1 MSKLL
6 LVEDDPVV
14 TEMYANAFKE
24 AQFEIQVASNGKDGL
39 VRAAEWKPDIIL
51 LDIMM
56 PEMNGL
62 ITLRHLKQLPETA
75 HIPVILLT
83 VLPEELH
90 SREDVQRADAYINKT
105 DYGPQELIEKVNEV
119 LLKTAKPQEI

>member
-1 MSKLL
+1 
-6 LVEDDPVV
+6 
-14 TEMYANAFKE
+14 
-24 AQFEIQVASNGKDGL
+24 
-39 VRAAEWKPDIIL
+39 
-51 LDIMM
+51 
-56 PEMNGL
+56 
-62 ITLRHLKQLPETA
+62 
-75 HIPVILLT
+75 